1 MRAYNR
7 CVEAGQFVGEIAWD
21 DLQRAGLALWV
32 FGQHSNPGIM
42 PFGIIYC
49 TVIPEFLRGL
59 ALKDRTALAADKR
72 DMFV

>member
-1 MRAYNR
+1 
-7 CVEAGQFVGEIAWD
+7 
-21 DLQRAGLALWV
+21 
-32 FGQHSNPGIM
+32 M